1 MAYKERDRIMSEY
14 FANSP
19 ELAEGAD
26 IRIFSFNVLFN
37 TQIKEPTPAERSVA
51 LRELLGHFTPDVI
64 GLQEINAD
72 WQEAFKGANN
82 GIYRLVDDK
91 NELGQWNYTP
101 LAYNEN
107 KVRVIE
113 HGTKIY
119 EKAGN
124 TKIRI
129 ASWACF
135 EKLDD
140 GKRFVAV
147 NTHWDITKF
156 VENVIFQAEEMAGI
170 VLELGKKYDCPVIT
184 TGDYNRKEDSEEY
197 KRFIELTGYHE
208 AKYTAAVIERAHSTF
223 HKPFPLGMMP
233 NIEVKES
240 IDHIFGSPDAE
251 FLFFTILVDQIV
263 LDNSDHCPIYA
274 DIKLN

>member
-1 MAYKERDRIMSEY
+1 MSEY
-14 FANSP
+14 FVNSP
-19 ELAEGAD
+19 RLAEGAD

-51 LRELLGHFTPDVI
+51 LRELLGYFSPDVI

-72 WQEAFKGANN
+72 WQEAFRGANN
-82 GIYRLVDDK
+82 RIYSLVDDK

-101 LAYNEN
+101 LAYNEK

-129 ASWACF
+129 VSWACF

-147 NTHWDITKF
+147 NTHWDTKKF
-156 VENVIFQAEEMAGI
+156 VENVIFQAEEMAGM
-170 VLELGKKYDCPVIT
+170 VLELGEKYGCPVIT

-208 AKYTAAVIERAHSTF
+208 AKYSAKIVERAHSTF
-223 HKPFPLGMMP
+223 HKPEPLGMMP
-233 NIEVKES
+233 NIEKKES

-263 LDNSDHCPIYA
+263 LDNSDHCPIFA
-274 DIKLN
+274 DIKLK